1 MPTDDPAA
9 RVRSFYHALD
19 DHDYDRLASLLAAG
33 FVHDR
38 PGLTLAGRDRF
49 VEFMREE
56 RPDPDTSHPI
66 DAIYR
71 DGEGELA
78 ARGRLLA
85 GDGQEITA
93 FVDVFELGEKGFES
107 VRTYTR

>member
-1 MPTDDPAA
+1 MPAA
-9 RVRSFYHALD
+9 DHPDRVRSFYDALD
-19 DHDYDRLASLLAAG
+19 DHRYDRLADLLAPD

-38 PGLTLAGRDRF
+38 PGRTLEGRNRF

-78 ARGRLLA
+78 ARGRLLDD
-85 GDGQEITA
+85 DGEEMAA
-93 FVDVFELGEKGFES
+93 FVDVFGFGDDGIES

>member
-1 MPTDDPAA
+1 MPTDDPAD

-19 DHDYDRLASLLAAG
+19 EHDYDRLASLLASD

-38 PGLTLAGRDRF
+38 PGLTLDGRDRF
-49 VEFMREE
+49 VQFMREE
-56 RPDPDTSHPI
+56 RPNRETSHPI

-71 DGEGELA
+71 DGDGELA
-78 ARGRLLA
+78 ARGRLLDET
-85 GDGQEITA
+85 GEQLTA
-93 FVDVFELGEKGFES
+93 FVDVFELGEAGFES